1 MALRP
6 EHVGRRAQHPG
17 DRSPRHV
24 LRPHPPTG
32 SLFDVGHR
40 EDDDLRPDIRRAGA
54 IAAGAALAGRSRF
67 GGAASRWRSGGLVCD
82 VRYQVPGNHLL
93 PCALRCRGGSNADS
107 RKWPSAVA
115 GRSAARREI
124 SMTRPLV
131 VSGAVID
138 GFTIGECVHRGG
150 MATLWSVTRP
160 DIAMPL
166 LMKIPRLSEG
176 EDPAAI
182 VSFEMEQ
189 MILPRLSGPH
199 VPACFGTG
207 DFAHQPYVVI
217 ERIPGK
223 TLYSRLG
230 DLPLSYEETRVIV
243 GKIAVALADL
253 HRQHVIHHDI
263 KPSSIMFRP
272 SGEAVLIDF
281 GLSHHNQLPDL
292 LQEEFR
298 LPYGTAPYM
307 APERLLGVREDPRS
321 DLFSLGVMLYFFTT
335 GVRPFGESETIRG
348 MRRRLWRD
356 PVPPRKLRPDYPPW
370 LQEVV
375 LRCLEIE
382 PVWRQPTASQLAF
395 ELGNPDQI
403 KLTAR
408 SERLKRDPMSTV
420 LRRRFNRGLTQ
431 PKAKSDLA
439 AQLDSGPIVAIALD
453 IAEGAGEL
461 NEALRVTAE
470 LIMATLPSA
479 RLACLNVLKLG
490 RVTLDKTLDEQGNN
504 KHVDRLVGLRHWA
517 APLKLDESRLTVHVL
532 EAIDP
537 AAAILEFAEANHVD
551 HIVIG
556 ARQNSLV
563 RTLLGS
569 VSAKVAAEA
578 ACTVTVVRPPRL
590 ASLHE
595 QVSANEKPDEVKV

>member
-1 MALRP
+1 
-6 EHVGRRAQHPG
+6 
-17 DRSPRHV
+17 
-24 LRPHPPTG
+24 
-32 SLFDVGHR
+32 
-40 EDDDLRPDIRRAGA
+40 
-54 IAAGAALAGRSRF
+54 
-67 GGAASRWRSGGLVCD
+67 
-82 VRYQVPGNHLL
+82 
-93 PCALRCRGGSNADS
+93 
-107 RKWPSAVA
+107 
-115 GRSAARREI
+115 
-124 SMTRPLV
+124 
-131 VSGAVID
+131 
-138 GFTIGECVHRGG
+138 

-160 DIAMPL
+160 DLATPL
-166 LMKIPRLSEG
+166 LMKIPRVSEG

-199 VPACFGTG
+199 VPACHGTG
-207 DFAHQPYVVI
+207 DFAHQAYVVI
-217 ERIPGK
+217 EPIPGT

-230 DLPLSYEETRVIV
+230 ELPLPYEEARVIAW
-243 GKIAVALADL
+243 KIAVALADL
-253 HRQHVIHHDI
+253 HRQNVIHHDI

-272 SGEAVLIDF
+272 TGEAVLIDY

-298 LPYGTAPYM
+298 IPYGTAPYM
-307 APERLLGVREDPRS
+307 APERLLGVRDDPRS
-321 DLFSLGVMLYFFTT
+321 DLFSLGVLLYFFTT
-335 GVRPFGESETIRG
+335 GVRPFGETETLRG

-356 PVPPRKLRPDYPPW
+356 PHPPRRLRADYPPW

-382 PVWRQPTASQLAF
+382 PVWRYPTASQLAF
-395 ELGNPDQI
+395 ELAHPDQI

-408 SERLKRDPMSTV
+408 SERLQRDPLSTV
-420 LRRRFNRGLTQ
+420 WRRRFNGNVSQSRG
-431 PKAKSDLA
+431 KADVA
-439 AQLDSGPIVAIALD
+439 AQLDAGPIVAIALD
-453 IAEGAGEL
+453 ATEGSLAL
-461 NEALRVTAE
+461 NEALRVTTQRI
-470 LIMATLPSA
+470 LATLPSA

-490 RVTLDKTLDEQGNN
+490 RVTIDRTLDEAGNN
-504 KHVDRLVGLRHWA
+504 KHIDRLVALRHWA
-517 APLKLDESRLTVHVL
+517 SPLKLDESRLTVHVL

-556 ARQNSLV
+556 ARQSSLR

-590 ASLHE
+590 DSLHE
-595 QVSANEKPDEVKV
+595 QESEDGNPAEARA